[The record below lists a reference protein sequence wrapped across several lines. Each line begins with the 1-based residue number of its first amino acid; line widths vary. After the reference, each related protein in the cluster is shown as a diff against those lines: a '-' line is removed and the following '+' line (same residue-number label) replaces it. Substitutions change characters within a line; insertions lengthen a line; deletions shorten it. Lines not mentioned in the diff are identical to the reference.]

1 MRRKKLIVLPVL
13 YDGGGNI
20 DQRWYVYYA
29 VRDSR
34 TDKLVR
40 FKVYNGLNN
49 IRDVDERRKL
59 GDEICREI
67 EQKLKVGWS
76 PFDDNSKVIYED
88 QIGYDKITR
97 IYGKRRA
104 ENKTIRYYGSKYIE
118 YITPTIDPEG
128 TLPTYQSKIRI
139 FCMWID
145 SRGKGDDCVT
155 TITNETIIEFFKW
168 LIDDQKRA
176 KKTIGTY
183 RQVLQN
189 MFEWLIK
196 QRVFLSNPVHDI
208 PTTININDQSP
219 SPIHNDDIS
228 VFKEAMSGD
237 EQLWLAA
244 QFQFYCALRPGKELR
259 LLKIKNI
266 DFGRGLITVNRTQA
280 KTRVTRTVVIPDIFL
295 TKLKNEYNLQGYDKE
310 YYVFGKD
317 KMPGPENL
325 GKNNLRFRFNKIR
338 KELGMPLEYKFYSW
352 KHTGGVAASLAGV
365 PDKHIQMQMGHTS
378 LATTEK
384 YLRKMR
390 GYQSDYLKHKY
401 PTI

>member
-1 MRRKKLIVLPVL
+1 M
-13 YDGGGNI
+13 
-20 DQRWYVYYA
+20 
-29 VRDSR
+29 
-34 TDKLVR
+34 R
-40 FKVYNGLNN
+40 FKVYDGLNN
-49 IRDVDERRKL
+49 IKNEKARRKF
-59 GDEICREI
+59 GIDICNEIA
-67 EQKLKVGWS
+67 QKLKLGWS
-76 PFDDNSKVIYED
+76 PFEDDLKVIYED

-97 IYGKRRA
+97 IYGKKRA
-104 ENKTIRYYGSKYIE
+104 DNKTIRYYGSKYIE
-118 YITPTIDPEG
+118 YIMPTIDPEG

-145 SRGKGDDCVT
+145 SRGKGEDCVT
-155 TITNETIIEFFKW
+155 TIVNETIIEFFKW
-168 LIDDQKRA
+168 LIDDQKRSR
-176 KKTIGTY
+176 KTVGTY

-196 QRVFLSNPVHDI
+196 QRVFISNPVHDT
-208 PTTININDQSP
+208 PNTIVMNDQSP

-280 KTRVTRTVVIPDIFL
+280 KTRVTRTVVVPDVFL
-295 TKLKNEYNLQGYDKE
+295 RKLRNDYKLQTYDKE
-310 YYVFGKD
+310 FYVFGKD

-338 KELGMPLEYKFYSW
+338 DILGMPFEYKFYSW

-384 YLRKMR
+384 YLRKMA
-390 GYQSDYLKHKY
+390 GFQSDHLKHNY
-401 PTI
+401 PSI